1 MSPANICR
9 IQARAALYL
18 SDEVAAVAGMSLDQ
32 FKQFSLGRQF
42 TATDQQLRALA
53 RRMGLKL
60 QGAQQ

>member
-1 MSPANICR
+1 MSPAEIRR

-42 TATDQQLRALA
+42 AVTDQQLIALA